1 MTDPIADM
9 IIRLK
14 NASMVRKDVVSF
26 PASKLKLAIAERLK
40 MRGFLTDVRV
50 RGKIPHK
57 TIEVTI
63 GKTQDGTFRIREV
76 KRISKPGARVYA
88 GANEVR
94 TVRGGL
100 GVSLVSTP
108 NGVLYGDEARK
119 ANVGG
124 EVLFEIW

>member
-14 NASMVRKDVVSF
+14 NASMVGKDVVSF

-40 MRGFLTDVRV
+40 TRGFLTEVRV
-50 RGKIPHK
+50 RGSVPHK
-57 TIEVTI
+57 TIEVTL
-63 GKTQDGTFRIREV
+63 GKNKDGSFRISEV

-88 GANEVR
+88 NADSIRV
-94 TVRGGL
+94 VRGGL

-108 NGVLYGDEARK
+108 NGILYGDEARK
-119 ANVGG
+119 AHVGG
-124 EVLFEIW
+124 EVLFEVW